1 MWIVRLALRRPY
13 TFVVASLL
21 VAILGGLMII
31 WTPTDIFPTVDIPVV
46 SAAFNFTGMPA
57 EEMEK
62 RVVGQF
68 ERILTTTVD
77 DIEHVE
83 SQSLNGVGVVKI
95 YFQPRAKIE
104 QAIAQVTAVSQTAIR
119 FMPPGMQPPLILRY
133 NASSVPIQQLS
144 LHSDTIP
151 ENQLFDLAV
160 NFLRPQLITI
170 PGVQIPYPYGG
181 KQRQV
186 MVDIDP
192 DKLYAYGLSPAD
204 VSNAIN
210 AQNLILPAGSTKIGK
225 QEYQVKLNSS
235 PETVAAL
242 NNLPIKTV
250 RGTTIFMRDVAN
262 VRDGFQVQTN
272 IVHADGKGGVLISI
286 LKSGSASTLDVVNNI
301 KKALPDI
308 KKTLPPD
315 LEITPMFD
323 QSVFV
328 RASVEG
334 VVKEAA

>member
-1 MWIVRLALRRPY
+1 
-13 TFVVASLL
+13 
-21 VAILGGLMII
+21 
-31 WTPTDIFPTVDIPVV
+31 
-46 SAAFNFTGMPA
+46 
-57 EEMEK
+57 
-62 RVVGQF
+62 
-68 ERILTTTVD
+68 
-77 DIEHVE
+77 
-83 SQSLNGVGVVKI
+83 
-95 YFQPRAKIE
+95 
-104 QAIAQVTAVSQTAIR
+104 
-119 FMPPGMQPPLILRY
+119 MPPGMQPPLIIRY
-133 NASSVPIQQLS
+133 NASSVAILQLS
-144 LHSDTIP
+144 LRSDTLP
-151 ENQLFDLAV
+151 ENQLFDIST

-192 DKLYAYGLSPAD
+192 DKLYAYGLSPMD

-235 PETVAAL
+235 PEAIAAL
-242 NNLPIKTV
+242 NNLPVKTV
-250 RGTTIFMRDVAN
+250 NGATIFVKDVAN

-272 IVHADGKGGVLISI
+272 IVHADGKGGVLVSI

-308 KKTLPPD
+308 AKTLPPE
-315 LEITPMFD
+315 LTITPMFD
-323 QSVFV
+323 QSLFV

-334 VVKEAA
+334 VVKEAAIAAGLTALMILLFLGSWRSTLIVMISIPLSILVSIIILAFLGHTLN